1 MAYLQFENTL
11 PVFKESLLS
20 LSDKKRL
27 FYDVQNEPREE
38 RRRDDP
44 SQEPSTLPVGPQ
56 RARRDGELQKGGLT
70 RRGQTAE
77 REQRRPTKDESFR
90 KRTRDARSTNSCV
103 TSATAER

>member
-27 FYDVQNEPREE
+27 FYDVQNEPGEE

-56 RARRDGELQKGGLT
+56 RARRDGELQEGGSPDEDRPLSESRGAQRKTRVSEKGRET
-70 RRGQTAE
+70 RG
-77 REQRRPTKDESFR
+77 RRI
-90 KRTRDARSTNSCV
+90 A
-103 TSATAER
+103 A